1 MCFNI
6 KSVWQVT
13 QYEYF
18 FTNQSCYGR
27 FFRFWLFREFV
38 LLILIKNSLIAD
50 LLVNV
55 KLGTGTILFYVKL
68 DTGII

>member
-1 MCFNI
+1 
-6 KSVWQVT
+6 
-13 QYEYF
+13 
-18 FTNQSCYGR
+18 
-27 FFRFWLFREFV
+27 

-68 DTGII
+68 GTGIICVYVKLSTGII